1 MNDKDVIKSYYSKP
15 GFQNS
20 ESNHIFKMEE
30 NTFPFYRKIT
40 YKFILM
46 EIIKIEKIKGN
57 F

>member
-20 ESNHIFKMEE
+20 ECNHIFKIEE
-30 NTFPFYRKIT
+30 NTFPYRKII

-46 EIIKIEKIKGN
+46 EIIKIEKIEGN